1 MAAICSG
8 NLYGCR
14 TSPPTDVSADSG
26 AFPELCLTVCPVVLT
41 RIMED
46 GTRQSHEIAP
56 INSNLTSS
64 HSATVQGR
72 VGKIE
77 RFRKTL
83 TYFFFRYK
91 GGLNLVSSRGSKG
104 RMTR

>member
-1 MAAICSG
+1 MAATCSG

-14 TSPPTDVSADSG
+14 TTLPTDVNADSG
-26 AFPELCLTVCPVVLT
+26 AFPELCLTVCPVVL
-41 RIMED
+41 IQNMEV
-46 GTRQSHEIAP
+46 GTKQSHEIAP

-83 TYFFFRYK
+83 T
-91 GGLNLVSSRGSKG
+91 
-104 RMTR
+104 

>member
-1 MAAICSG
+1 MAATCSG

-14 TSPPTDVSADSG
+14 TTLPTDVNAYSG
-26 AFPELCLTVCPVVLT
+26 AFPELCLTMCPVVLT

-46 GTRQSHEIAP
+46 GTKQSHEIAP
-56 INSNLTSS
+56 INSNLTTS

-72 VGKIE
+72 VGTIE

-83 TYFFFRYK
+83 TCFFSGTK
-91 GGLNLVSSRGSKG
+91 AVSN
-104 RMTR
+104 